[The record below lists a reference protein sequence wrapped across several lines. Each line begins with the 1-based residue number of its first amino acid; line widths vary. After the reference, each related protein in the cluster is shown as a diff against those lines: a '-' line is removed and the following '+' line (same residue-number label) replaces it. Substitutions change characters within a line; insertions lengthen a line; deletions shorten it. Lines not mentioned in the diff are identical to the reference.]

1 MGRNSGFIAMHS
13 ALSSCVADLCLVPE
27 VDFSLDGP
35 GGIVEH
41 LYERLVENDKAG
53 KSSHC
58 CFFLHHSIQ
67 THTLTASLTV
77 VVIAEGAGQNLMP
90 PGEEVKDAS
99 GNVLLEDVGP
109 WLCKQ
114 LKKRLD
120 DRLKQSSVYGDGLTL
135 KYIDPSYM
143 VRGIPPNTADNLYCL
158 QLAQNAVHGGKCFQG
173 IIQKCCVVCASRVDL
188 PSVSLISN
196 GRIFKLYC
204 GIYKHT

>member
-1 MGRNSGFIAMHS
+1 MKQMGA
-13 ALSSCVADLCLVPE
+13 
-27 VDFSLDGP
+27 
-35 GGIVEH
+35 
-41 LYERLVENDKAG
+41 
-53 KSSHC
+53 
-58 CFFLHHSIQ
+58 
-67 THTLTASLTV
+67 T
-77 VVIAEGAGQNLMP
+77 
-90 PGEEVKDAS
+90 GEEVKDAS

-173 IIQKCCVVCASRVDL
+173 ITQKVLCCLCIPNR
-188 PSVSLISN
+188 SN
-196 GRIFKLYC
+196 ICFSYQPWLAFPALL
-204 GIYKHT
+204 